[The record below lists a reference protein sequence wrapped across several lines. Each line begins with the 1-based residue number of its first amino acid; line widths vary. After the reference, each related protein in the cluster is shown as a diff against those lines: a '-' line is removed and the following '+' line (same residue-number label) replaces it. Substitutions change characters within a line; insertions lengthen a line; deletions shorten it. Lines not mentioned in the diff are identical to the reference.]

1 MNTLFRF
8 LLESGR
14 GGDADE
20 REGNGGNG
28 TVKGGEG
35 GLKMLG
41 DKGERGAVV
50 VDAEEKETEDDET
63 SSKLLGRMTGDGFCA
78 VVVVTVDPPIFFLF
92 TVKKLDTVGQG
103 GCCFFFP
110 ETLCV

>member
-1 MNTLFRF
+1 
-8 LLESGR
+8 
-14 GGDADE
+14 
-20 REGNGGNG
+20 
-28 TVKGGEG
+28 
-35 GLKMLG
+35 MLR

-63 SSKLLGRMTGDGFCA
+63 SSKLLGRIAGDGFCT
-78 VVVVTVDPPIFFLF
+78 VVVDPPIFFLF

-110 ETLCV
+110 ETLCVRVSVAGE